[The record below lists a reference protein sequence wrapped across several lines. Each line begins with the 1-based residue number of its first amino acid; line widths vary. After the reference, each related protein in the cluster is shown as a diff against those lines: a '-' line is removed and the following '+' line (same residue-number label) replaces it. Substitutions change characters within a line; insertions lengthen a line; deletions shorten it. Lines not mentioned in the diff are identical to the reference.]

1 MNRTDLRGGR
11 PGAWRHPYLDSPT
24 GFVALAHRGF
34 SLDGLENS
42 LAAFAAARDL
52 GFGYVETDAHA
63 TSDGVA
69 VALHDA
75 ALDRTTDGT
84 GTVADLPWDRV
95 RGARIG
101 GVEPVP
107 LLEDVLGTWPD
118 LRVNI
123 DVKADSAVGPV
134 AAAIERTRAHE
145 RVCVAS
151 FSPAR
156 RRRTV
161 ERLTRPVA
169 TSTGTSEV
177 ATFLLA
183 ARAGAPRA
191 PFGSLA
197 SWALRSADCLQ
208 VPERQGPLTVVDART
223 VAAAHAAGRQVH
235 VWTINDPLEMGR
247 LVDLGVDG
255 IVTDRADLLR
265 EVLLARGRWA

>member
-1 MNRTDLRGGR
+1 VSGAPARGGR
-11 PGAWRHPYLDSPT
+11 PGAWGHPYLDSPT

-52 GFGYVETDAHA
+52 GFQYVETDAHA

-75 ALDRTTDGT
+75 SLDRTTDGS
-84 GTVADLPWDRV
+84 GLVADLPWTAV
-95 RGARIG
+95 RRARIG

-107 LLEDVLGTWPD
+107 LLEDVLGAWPD
-118 LRVNI
+118 LRVNV
-123 DVKADSAVGPV
+123 DVKATSAVGPV
-134 AAAIERTRAHE
+134 ADAIERTRSHD

-156 RRRTV
+156 RRDTV
-161 ERLTRPVA
+161 ARLTRPVA

-177 ATFLLA
+177 AAFVLA
-183 ARAGAPRA
+183 ARAGAPRR
-191 PFGSLA
+191 PFGALA
-197 SWALRSADCLQ
+197 ARALRDADCLQ
-208 VPERQGPLTVVDART
+208 VPEREGPVTVVDART
-223 VAAAHAAGRQVH
+223 VAAAHATGRQVH
-235 VWTINDPLEMGR
+235 VWTINDPVDMAR

-265 EVLLARGRWA
+265 DVLVSRGRWG